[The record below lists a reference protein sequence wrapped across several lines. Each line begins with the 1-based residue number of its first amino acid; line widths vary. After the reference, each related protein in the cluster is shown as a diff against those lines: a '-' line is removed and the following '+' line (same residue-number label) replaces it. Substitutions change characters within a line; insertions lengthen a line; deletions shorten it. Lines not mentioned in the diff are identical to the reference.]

1 MNNIPML
8 AQDLKNVIYR
18 FLDTEC
24 GGDDVNEQE
33 EKMYKALREATGY
46 IDDFLSTQEMK
57 NRKFEVGKTYYDSKF
72 MNLMRVEKITEQ
84 GVKFKGAYGTS
95 RRWIDLNNNEYVHG
109 TYNVKA

>member
-1 MNNIPML
+1 ML
-8 AQDLKNVIYR
+8 AQDLKKEIDS

-33 EKMYKALREATGY
+33 EKMYKALREVTGY
-46 IDDFLSTQEMK
+46 IDDFLSTQKMQD
-57 NRKFEVGKTYYDSKF
+57 RKFEVGKTYYDSNYKC
-72 MNLMRVEKITEQ
+72 LMRVEKITEQ

-95 RRWIDLNNNEYVHG
+95 RRWLDSNNNEYVHG

>member
-1 MNNIPML
+1 MNNIPIL
-8 AQDLKNVIYR
+8 AQDLKKEIDR

-46 IDDFLSTQEMK
+46 IDDFLSTQKMQD
-57 NRKFEVGKTYYDSKF
+57 RKFEVGKTYYESRYMK
-72 MNLMRVEKITEQ
+72 LMRVEKITEHSI
-84 GVKFKGAYGTS
+84 KFKGAYGTS
-95 RRWIDLNNNEYVHG
+95 RCWKDSNNNEYVHG